1 MVFFEDSG
9 EGSIVFIL
17 EIFEEVVME
26 INEKEVEEEVTII
39 DLDFFRSVD
48 GFVVDSFVLFL

>member
-48 GFVVDSFVLFL
+48 GFVVDNIVLFL

>member
-39 DLDFFRSVD
+39 DLDFFCSVD